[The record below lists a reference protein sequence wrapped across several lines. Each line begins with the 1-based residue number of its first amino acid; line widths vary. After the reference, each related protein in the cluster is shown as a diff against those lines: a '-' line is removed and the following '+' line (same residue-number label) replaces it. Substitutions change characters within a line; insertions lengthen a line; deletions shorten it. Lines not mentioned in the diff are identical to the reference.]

1 MYRGNCSAPF
11 VAKAKKSTA
20 GLPASRAITYIVDCG
35 DFLLA
40 SGGSNSAWEVLLLVI
55 KAMKASTESELATD
69 ACSTPSGYVRSLICQ
84 ARVRDPESSA
94 NSGRG
99 NERRERPGETSI
111 P

>member
-69 ACSTPSGYVRSLICQ
+69 ACSTPSGDVRALICH
-84 ARVRDPESSA
+84 ARGRDRESVRDT
-94 NSGRG
+94 
-99 NERRERPGETSI
+99 RPGQR
-111 P
+111 